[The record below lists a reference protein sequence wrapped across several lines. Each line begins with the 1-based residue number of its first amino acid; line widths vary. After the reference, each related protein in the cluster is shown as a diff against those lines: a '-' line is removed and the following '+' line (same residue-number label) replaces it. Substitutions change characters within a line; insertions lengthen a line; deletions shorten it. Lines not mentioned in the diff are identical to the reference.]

1 MRWLN
6 RLREEGGAVIVLV
19 AIAIVAL
26 MGMAGLAVDVGTVY
40 GTRAELSRGADAV
53 ALAVAQEC
61 ILDPGTCSTE
71 GKEALAQYYASA
83 NLDHGAATLAG
94 FEVNADEGWVEV
106 ITQSFQDA
114 TFMRVLGFA
123 GTTVQARAL
132 AIWGPLGG
140 GAVAP
145 FTFPECVHDM
155 ENEFIYQFVNINNN
169 VPDCSGLDPPGGFG
183 FLDVGDLCTTRA
195 TTGAWVSGD
204 PGTNW
209 VCTNDDRV
217 ALQNAVILVPLH
229 DPDQTVGTGSNAEYW
244 ITGMAAFRVTGYRFP
259 GGGGGNPAWP
269 SGFSCGPGPGSACIR
284 GIFVRDFVPEGDI
297 GGIDFGVS
305 VVKLVE

>member
-1 MRWLN
+1 MRWLS
-6 RLREEGGAVIVLV
+6 RLREEGGAVILLV
-19 AIAIVAL
+19 AIATVAL
-26 MGMAGLAVDVGTVY
+26 MGLAGLAIDVGTVY
-40 GTRAELSRGADAV
+40 GTRAELSRGADSV

-61 ILDPGTCSTE
+61 ILDPDACSTE
-71 GKEALAQYYASA
+71 DQEPLAQYYASA

-106 ITQSFQDA
+106 VTQSFQEA
-114 TFMRVLGFA
+114 TFMRVLGFT

-132 AIWGPLGG
+132 VIWGPLGG

-145 FTFPECVHDM
+145 FTFPQCVHDLQ
-155 ENEFIYQFVNINNN
+155 NEFIYRFQNIGET
-169 VPDCSGLDPPGGFG
+169 DCEDGNPPGGFG
-183 FLDVGDLCTTRA
+183 FLDVGDLCTTQA
-195 TTGAWVSGD
+195 TTGAWAPGD

-209 VCTNDDRV
+209 VCTSEDKA
-217 ALQNAVILVPLH
+217 ALQNAIILVPLH
-229 DPDQTVGTGSNAEYW
+229 DPDQTVGSGTNAEYW
-244 ITGMAAFRVTGYRFP
+244 IVGMAAFRVSGYNLPGTGPP
-259 GGGGGNPAWP
+259 GWPA
-269 SGFSCGPGPGSACIR
+269 GFNCGQGSGSACIR

>member
-1 MRWLN
+1 MR
-6 RLREEGGAVIVLV
+6 RLRRLRQEGGAVIVLV

-26 MGMAGLAVDVGTVY
+26 MGMAGLAVDVGAVY

-53 ALAVAQEC
+53 ALAVGQEC
-61 ILDPGTCSTE
+61 ILDPDTCSTE
-71 GKEALAQYYASA
+71 GQEALAQYYAAA

-106 ITQSFQDA
+106 ITESFQDA
-114 TFMRVLGFA
+114 TFMRVLGFT

-145 FTFPECVHDM
+145 FTFPQCVHNL
-155 ENEFIYQFVNINNN
+155 EEEFIYRFQNIGET
-169 VPDCSGLDPPGGFG
+169 DCEDGNPPGGFG
-183 FLDVGDLCTTRA
+183 FIEVGDGCISQA
-195 TTGAWVSGD
+195 TSDSWIPGD

-209 VCTNDDRV
+209 VCSQEEKE
-217 ALQNAVILVPLH
+217 ALQNAIILVPLH
-229 DPDQTVGTGSNAEYW
+229 DPEQTIGTGTNAEYK
-244 ITGMAAFRVTGYRFP
+244 IVGMAAFRITGYNLP
-259 GGGGGNPAWP
+259 GGGPPTWP
-269 SGFSCGPGPGSACIR
+269 TGFTCGPGPGSACIR